1 MGYNIKQKPMKKLD
15 FSSMRTNT
23 NEKRVIVRDSMYG
36 YKERIKELRQRLYS
50 LMRINN
56 GKSV

>member
-1 MGYNIKQKPMKKLD
+1 MGYNIKQKPVSKYD

-23 NEKRVIVRDSMYG
+23 NEKKVIVRDSMYG